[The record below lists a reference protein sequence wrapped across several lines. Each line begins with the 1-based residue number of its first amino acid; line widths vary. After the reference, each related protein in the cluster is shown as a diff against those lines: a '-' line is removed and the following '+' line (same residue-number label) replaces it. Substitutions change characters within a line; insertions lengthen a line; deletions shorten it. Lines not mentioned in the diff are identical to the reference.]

1 MDYIILLIVIVIIL
15 LSLYLLNISNISKD
29 TFQNN
34 ELKKVFD
41 TIYDNKI
48 WTAEGNGSGSGSE
61 PYNTINTIKVLV
73 KIIMDNNIKVMI
85 DSPCGS
91 CKWTRLLLE
100 ELKKNNIKIKYYGF
114 DIADEPIANANKE
127 LESLKSYH
135 DIELKFGDLTNM
147 TFPKADLLLCRDVLQ
162 HLSYD
167 NIFKIINNFSKAD
180 VKMFLLGAYISCD
193 NRNIADGEYF
203 PINLAIEPFNMIPEA
218 LYYDSPDGNKYLF
231 QYSKIN
237 PIDIQTQL
245 INLNI

>member
-1 MDYIILLIVIVIIL
+1 MNYIILSLIL
-15 LSLYLLNISNISKD
+15 LILVILLYLLNTSKE
-29 TFQNN
+29 TFQND

-41 TIYDNKI
+41 NIYDKKI

-61 PYNTINTIKVLV
+61 PRNTLNTIKVLV
-73 KIIMDNNIKVMI
+73 KIIMENNIKVMI

-100 ELKKNNIKIKYYGF
+100 ELKNNNIKIKYYGF

-127 LESLKSYH
+127 LDSLKSYH
-135 DIELKFGDLTNM
+135 DIEIKLGDLTNM

-193 NRNIADGEYF
+193 NRNITNGDYF

-218 LYYDSPDGNKYLF
+218 LYYDSPDGHKYLF

-237 PIDIQTQL
+237 S
-245 INLNI
+245 LNITTK

>member
-1 MDYIILLIVIVIIL
+1 MNYIILSLIL
-15 LSLYLLNISNISKD
+15 LVLVLLYLLNIFKE

-41 TIYDNKI
+41 NIYDNKI
-48 WTAEGNGSGSGSE
+48 WTEEGNGSGSGSE
-61 PYNTINTIKVLV
+61 PHNTINTIKVLV
-73 KIIMDNNIKVMI
+73 KIIIENNVKVMI

-100 ELKKNNIKIKYYGF
+100 ELKNNNIKIKYYGF

-127 LESLKSYH
+127 LDGLKSYH
-135 DIELKFGDLTNM
+135 DIQIKLGDLTNM
-147 TFPKADLLLCRDVLQ
+147 KFPKADLLLCRDVLQ

-180 VKMFLLGAYISCD
+180 IKMFLLGAYISCD
-193 NRNIADGEYF
+193 NRNINNGDYF
-203 PINLAIEPFNMIPEA
+203 PINLAIQPFKMIPEA
-218 LYYDSPDGNKYLF
+218 LYYDSPDGNKFLF

-237 PIDIQTQL
+237 PI
-245 INLNI
+245 NITTK